1 MKYIK
6 YTGNDTYYFA
16 LIAAVSIP
24 AAHATYEA
32 EICEF
37 DDDDGIAD
45 FIELTKEE
53 FIEAIAETISE
64 ETGKAIGKE
73 EAAEQLNDFDNDFAM
88 TKIARVFGVCG
99 SLI

>member
-6 YTGNDTYYFA
+6 YTGNDNYYFA
-16 LIAAVSIP
+16 LIATTSIP
-24 AAHATYEA
+24 EAHATYEA

-37 DDDDGIAD
+37 NDDGIAD

-53 FIEAIAETISE
+53 FVDIVAETISE

-73 EAAEQLNDFDNDFAM
+73 EAVEQLNDFENDFRSGVE
-88 TKIARVFGVCG
+88 IAKTFGIDG
-99 SLI
+99 SLL

>member
-6 YTGNDTYYFA
+6 YTGKDSYYFA

-37 DDDDGIAD
+37 NTDDGIAD

-53 FIEAIAETISE
+53 FVDIVAETISE
-64 ETGKAIGKE
+64 ETGKAIGKD
-73 EAAEQLNDFDNDFAM
+73 EAVEQLNDFDNDFAM
-88 TKIARVFGVCG
+88 TKIARVFGIDG